1 MISLPKG
8 NHAIRVE
15 GLSPISGDVSYEFT
29 ILYLGENI
37 PDDGEFRDMSH
48 LFTNFYILIGFLMIL
63 PLLVVLWW
71 NRSTIIQRGLD
82 SKVNEKHDIERLSK
96 LREKLTKSTIKD
108 KIDPRE
114 IESALGKLGE
124 TPWEGVLEEW
134 GSPDLRHMT
143 EQIEICAWRPMNDSF
158 LIIGIRAFEK
168 KWSLAGLNLNS
179 PEGSNV
185 EIDGINPSYICEGQD
200 IFLDTIEPH
209 SKKFLRISIGGNPS
223 NIELEI
229 SGLVDGEPL
238 AAVPRESLSWYEEK

>member
-1 MISLPKG
+1 M
-8 NHAIRVE
+8 
-15 GLSPISGDVSYEFT
+15 
-29 ILYLGENI
+29 
-37 PDDGEFRDMSH
+37 
-48 LFTNFYILIGFLMIL
+48 
-63 PLLVVLWW
+63 VLWW
-71 NRSTIIQRGLD
+71 NRSTIIQRGLA

-96 LREKLTKSTIKD
+96 LREKLTKSTVKD
-108 KIDPRE
+108 IIDPRE
-114 IESALGKLGE
+114 IENALGKLGE

-143 EQIEICAWRPMNDSF
+143 EQIEICAWRPMNASF

-168 KWSLAGLNLNS
+168 KWSLAALNLNS

-185 EIDGINPSYICEGQD
+185 EIDAINPSYICEGQD
-200 IFLDTIEPH
+200 IFLDTIEPR

-238 AAVPRESLSWYEEK
+238 AAVPRESLSWWEEK